1 LLGLNNQA
9 PQKAIGITASGFF
22 LPLLLPKRQRTA
34 THYGMM
40 ATYTNKWHTPSVV
53 WDSTLRKSKASYSMR
68 KFDVETKRLRVISIN
83 TLK

>member
-1 LLGLNNQA
+1 VAAINSANLGSSAQLLNTGN
-9 PQKAIGITASGFF
+9 I
-22 LPLLLPKRQRTA
+22 A

-40 ATYTNKWHTPSVV
+40 VTYTNKWHPPSVV